1 MKTEPGMKRL
11 AALLAAIAAVM
22 SCVREEPTVLVG
34 SVSLT
39 PVELVVREGEQKM
52 ISATVSPA
60 NATDKTLSWTSS
72 DPSVAT
78 VTDGK
83 VTGVAK
89 GKATITATA
98 NDASGIRATCN
109 VTVKYANP
117 EISFDPGQTKDIV
130 AGTEGGTFTLSF
142 TALEN
147 WTAAIINTRADSWL
161 EISPTSGG
169 KGKAEIKVTVSEN
182 ASFDGRSASIRI
194 TGDEETET
202 VTVTQKQKD
211 AITLSTDRF
220 EIGSAGGTV
229 SVKLKSNVTFSYQ
242 IAEGCESWIKMAET
256 KAYSDYT
263 CDFTVLENRDIQ
275 KREGS
280 IVFTDGNL
288 SETVK
293 VFQEGALPTIVISE
307 NRYELGSE
315 GGEIRIDVGSNVD
328 VTMVVPVEAPW
339 LREVSTKAYS
349 TNTFYLKAEPNPE
362 PDDRSAT
369 VIFMNNENGL
379 SEKVFI
385 IQKQLDQINI
395 EGNEVTVGEAGGD
408 FNITLESNIEYSV
421 SVDADWIKE
430 ITTKGLVSHTHSF
443 SVEPLPDDMFS
454 RTASISITD
463 AQGIITRTVSILQR
477 PPVIEFKDRAVKAIC
492 VDKWDLDHDGELSEK
507 EAATVK
513 SLDWAF
519 YQNPDITSFEELAY
533 FTGLTEIH
541 SSAFRYCDAL
551 ERIVVPEGVTT
562 IGNSAFSNCQSL
574 EDISLPESLTVID
587 NWAFG
592 YLPSLKSIVIP
603 ANVTT
608 IGYCAFYNCPSLR
621 RLFCQPETPPGCG
634 EYFLGATPEGWIIVP
649 EGCVEKYQEA
659 DGWKDYLERI
669 ATEKDLASPAI
680 KFKDAETKEFCVE
693 KWDRDGDGELSEREA
708 ASVRN
713 LGSHNAYRTISSF
726 DELVYFTG
734 LSSIPSYCFYQ
745 NKNLKSIKLPP
756 NLKEIGDFAFY
767 YSGLQCDLE
776 LPEGLNT
783 IGRYAFSYCSGLEG
797 SLVLPESLTSLG
809 VYVFYGCSGL
819 SGDLAIPA
827 GLTEIPDYAFYGC
840 DGMKGTLT
848 LHKGIKSIGSR
859 AFYHTDFSRVDIM
872 ATEIPELGNIAF
884 EKQGCL
890 IYVPKGK
897 ATEYQEA
904 EGWKS
909 CSTRIT
915 EEGHL
920 PKDFFYSSTDYSR
933 DGEVVLLQKA
943 TKGKGINIIL
953 LGDGFVDRD
962 MEPGGKYET
971 LMRRWM
977 EQFFVYEPYT
987 TFREWFNI
995 YTVKVVSKNY
1005 LFGTPDSERR
1015 LTRDVSEGEDASEW
1029 NTSIA
1034 TINNVC
1040 QEYARM
1046 VPNPTGQ
1053 GMRIAVFMNTEGS
1066 EGRSFCYYGSSGYC
1080 MGGIFDC
1087 IDKRPSTL
1095 NHEIGGHGFAWLG
1108 DEYVEYNEPYP
1119 NPKNI
1124 EDRHNQGFSLNLD
1137 WRNNPS
1143 TVRWARYLEDPRY
1156 ADEGLGLFEG
1166 AWYATGM
1173 FRATMNSMMRYDF
1186 QKGAV
1191 FNAPSRE
1198 AIYRNIMR
1206 FGSKESWTF
1215 DYETFA
1221 AIDEAGRKQAAE
1233 AYATYPPNQAQAWS
1247 VRKDDEYFKPGL
1259 PPIKID
1265 ENVKEIIVHADGTI
1279 TIVR

>member
-1 MKTEPGMKRL
+1 MLTTVSLPESLTLIESWGFGYCQSLK
-11 AALLAAIAAVM
+11 AIILPDNVKSLGQYAFLNCSKMRWLECLPPIPPECGVDFLTYTPEGWI
-22 SCVREEPTVLVG
+22 VVPDG
-34 SVSLT
+34 SVQGYKAA
-39 PVELVVREGEQKM
+39 EGWKDYSDRI
-52 ISATVSPA
+52 ISRSEVDSPA
-60 NATDKTLSWTSS
+60 
-72 DPSVAT
+72 
-78 VTDGK
+78 
-83 VTGVAK
+83 
-89 GKATITATA
+89 
-98 NDASGIRATCN
+98 
-109 VTVKYANP
+109 
-117 EISFDPGQTKDIV
+117 
-130 AGTEGGTFTLSF
+130 
-142 TALEN
+142 
-147 WTAAIINTRADSWL
+147 
-161 EISPTSGG
+161 
-169 KGKAEIKVTVSEN
+169 
-182 ASFDGRSASIRI
+182 
-194 TGDEETET
+194 
-202 VTVTQKQKD
+202 
-211 AITLSTDRF
+211 
-220 EIGSAGGTV
+220 
-229 SVKLKSNVTFSYQ
+229 
-242 IAEGCESWIKMAET
+242 
-256 KAYSDYT
+256 
-263 CDFTVLENRDIQ
+263 
-275 KREGS
+275 
-280 IVFTDGNL
+280 
-288 SETVK
+288 
-293 VFQEGALPTIVISE
+293 
-307 NRYELGSE
+307 
-315 GGEIRIDVGSNVD
+315 
-328 VTMVVPVEAPW
+328 
-339 LREVSTKAYS
+339 
-349 TNTFYLKAEPNPE
+349 
-362 PDDRSAT
+362 
-369 VIFMNNENGL
+369 
-379 SEKVFI
+379 
-385 IQKQLDQINI
+385 
-395 EGNEVTVGEAGGD
+395 
-408 FNITLESNIEYSV
+408 
-421 SVDADWIKE
+421 
-430 ITTKGLVSHTHSF
+430 
-443 SVEPLPDDMFS
+443 
-454 RTASISITD
+454 
-463 AQGIITRTVSILQR
+463 
-477 PPVIEFKDRAVKAIC
+477 IEFKDGAVKAIC
-492 VDKWDLDHDGELSEK
+492 VEKWDFNYDGELSEK

-562 IGNSAFSNCQSL
+562 IGNSAFYNCQSL
-574 EDISLPESLTVID
+574 
-587 NWAFG
+587 
-592 YLPSLKSIVIP
+592 
-603 ANVTT
+603 
-608 IGYCAFYNCPSLR
+608 R
-621 RLFCQPETPPGCG
+621 RVVCLPETPPECG
-634 EYFLGATPEGWIIVP
+634 SYFLRGTPEGWIIVP
-649 EGCVEKYQEA
+649 DGCVEKYQEA
-659 DGWKDYLERI
+659 DGWKEYLERI
-669 ATEKDLASPAI
+669 TIAEGIESPAI
-680 KFKDAETKEFCVE
+680 TFKDAETKEFCIE

-756 NLKEIGDFAFY
+756 NLKEIEDFAFY

-783 IGRYAFSYCSGLEG
+783 IGRYAFYNCSGLEG
-797 SLVLPESLTSLG
+797 PLVLPESLTSLG

-827 GLTEIPDYAFYGC
+827 GLTEIPDCAFYSC

-872 ATEIPELGNIAF
+872 ATEIPELGNNSF

-943 TKGKGINIIL
+943 TKGKGINIIF

-962 MEPGGKYET
+962 MAPGGKYET

-1080 MGGIFDC
+1080 MGFIFDC
-1087 IDKRPSTL
+1087 IDRRPSTL

-1143 TVRWARYLEDPRY
+1143 TVRWAHYLEDPRY
-1156 ADEGLGLFEG
+1156 ADEGLGVFEG

-1221 AIDEAGRKQAAE
+1221 AIDEDGRKQAAE

-1247 VRKDDEYFKPGL
+1247 VRKDDRDDEDFKPGL
-1259 PPIKID
+1259 PPIMID
-1265 ENVKEIIVHADGTI
+1265 ENVKEIIVHADGTF